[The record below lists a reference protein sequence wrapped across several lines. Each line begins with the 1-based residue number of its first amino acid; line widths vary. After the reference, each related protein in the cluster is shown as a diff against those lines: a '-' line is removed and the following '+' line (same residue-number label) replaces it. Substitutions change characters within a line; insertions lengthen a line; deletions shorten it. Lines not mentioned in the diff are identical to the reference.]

1 MHTGL
6 FIILTIECRNEVG
19 QVFFYRREI
28 TVLFCLFTLSD
39 LLSHDEDAAGSLDP
53 TLESLDPILP
63 MTTTRS
69 PTVTTYSGLA
79 SGSIFSVDD
88 AEVDTD
94 LSSLS
99 AMTSSDVHGSGL
111 LETSNLATL
120 SSWGTGT
127 SIFGAGGSL
136 ISDQGTP
143 GLPQGRGSVRGNT
156 AGLLTVLW

>member
-1 MHTGL
+1 M
-6 FIILTIECRNEVG
+6 IECRNEVG
-19 QVFFYRREI
+19 QAFFYHQREI
-28 TVLFCLFTLSD
+28 TVLFCLFMLSD

-53 TLESLDPILP
+53 TIGSLDPTLGSLDPILP

-79 SGSIFSVDD
+79 SGGIFSVDD
-88 AEVDTD
+88 AIVDTG

-99 AMTSSDVHGSGL
+99 PMTSSDVHGSGL
-111 LETSNLATL
+111 METSNLATL

-127 SIFGAGGSL
+127 SVFGAGGSL
-136 ISDQGTP
+136 MSDQGTP
-143 GLPQGRGSVRGNT
+143 CLPQGGATVRGNT